1 MKGWQLALIGVVL
14 GFLMVGIPYIFLR
27 GPEFAWGIYLY
38 WVLITIVAILVG
50 LWNVKEW

>member
-27 GPEFAWGIYLY
+27 GPEFAWGIYLD
-38 WVLITIVAILVG
+38 WVLITKNAILVG
-50 LWNVKEW
+50 SRNAKEW